1 MADTEPLY
9 DPHPILAAAAAL
21 ADHLHRSGVTFLP
34 RVRTESAE
42 RLRSWFAVEEE
53 AAAEPSAASAAPPA
67 KSIAKP
73 TPTPTPPTPPP
84 SRPVPI
90 RRTDTVPAFTAAE
103 GAYAGPSLSPAD
115 RQAFLKTLAAD
126 VSACTKCP
134 VLSSCRTKTVFG
146 EGSVSPRFVFVGE
159 APGADEDRSGRPF
172 VGRAGEL
179 LTKMIEAC
187 KLRRDDNYVMNTVK
201 CRPPGNR
208 NPEPD
213 EIANCTSYLEQQLV
227 TLRPEYIVC
236 LGAIAAQTLL
246 KSKLPVGRLR
256 GKLHQYHNS
265 KVVVTYHP
273 AYLLRTPA
281 AKQAAWDDLQ
291 MMMRDAGLL

>member
-1 MADTEPLY
+1 MADKNQLY
-9 DPHPILAAAAAL
+9 DPHQVHAAAAAL

-34 RVRTESAE
+34 RVRAESAE
-42 RLRSWFAVEEE
+42 QLQSWFGVANEVPAEST
-53 AAAEPSAASAAPPA
+53 AANVPAPARPN
-67 KSIAKP
+67 AKP
-73 TPTPTPPTPPP
+73 ISSPPP
-84 SRPVPI
+84 SPI
-90 RRTDTVPAFTAAE
+90 RRTDAVPAFTAAD
-103 GAYAGPSLSPAD
+103 GSYGGPNLPPAD
-115 RQAFLKTLAAD
+115 RQAFLETLAAE
-126 VSACTKCP
+126 VSTCTKCP
-134 VLSSCRTKTVFG
+134 VLSSCRTQTVFG
-146 EGSVSPRFVFVGE
+146 EGSVSPRFVFFGE
-159 APGADEDRSGRPF
+159 GPGADEDRSGRPF

-187 KLRRDDNYVMNTVK
+187 KLRREDNYIMNTVK
-201 CRPPGNR
+201 CRPPANR

-213 EIANCTSYLEQQLV
+213 EIANCTPYYEQQLA

-236 LGAIAAQTLL
+236 LGTIAAQSLL

-256 GKLHQYHNS
+256 GKLHQYHDS

-281 AKQAAWDDLQ
+281 AKKAAWDDLQ